1 MLVLKKALKAHD
13 IEIGCNSGVISEVGG
28 VGVMIK
34 KIIGVDIELR
44 CCCIEASFYI
54 IVTT

>member
-13 IEIGCNSGVISEVGG
+13 IEIGCNSGVVSEVGG

-44 CCCIEASFYI
+44 CCRIEASFYI